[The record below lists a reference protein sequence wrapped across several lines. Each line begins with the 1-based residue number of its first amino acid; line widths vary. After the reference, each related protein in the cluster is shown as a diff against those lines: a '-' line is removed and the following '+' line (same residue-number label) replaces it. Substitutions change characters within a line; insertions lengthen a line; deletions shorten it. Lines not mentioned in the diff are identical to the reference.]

1 MLVTVVKS
9 LGFLRVK
16 SGFTF
21 RVCQGGLR
29 FDRVQGF
36 LGYRGFLRQGY
47 CLGLVTVVQGLG
59 LLKVQSGFV
68 LKVIQRFFAVWVLL
82 RVSYGCVGFRV
93 RVKVQSGFALWVVL
107 GCLRLGRVQGFEG
120 IEWFCVQGC
129 LRLVGFRVFQGI
141 EWFCVQIVFL
151 PALLGK
157 IGALTALLE
166 ISMLRVR
173 FSK

>member
-68 LKVIQRFFAVWVLL
+68 LRVIQGFLRLSMVAQVFQCLEVFCGLGIALGLVTVVQGLGIGLRF
-82 RVSYGCVGFRV
+82 RVVSRFGLFRVVYGWVGFRV
-93 RVKVQSGFALWVVL
+93 LRVQSGFAFRVAYGWQGL
-107 GCLRLGRVQGFEG
+107 GFFRVQSGF
-120 IEWFCVQGC
+120 
-129 LRLVGFRVFQGI
+129 VFKLYSYPPSLDKS
-141 EWFCVQIVFL
+141 EL
-151 PALLGK
+151 
-157 IGALTALLE
+157 
-166 ISMLRVR
+166 
-173 FSK
+173 